1 MTMVDTSQR
10 DAEGATM
17 GKVRRPEVLSPPT
30 SGKSCAEN
38 VVNIRRAQQT
48 KERSSSASNQST
60 LPVDSAED
68 KKYSLRICPEF
79 QDGGRD
85 DSLIIVSVPISEA
98 RYPAAMHKFRKIKW
112 PRSSR
117 SS

>member
-1 MTMVDTSQR
+1 MTIVDTNQR

-60 LPVDSAED
+60 RPVDSAEED
-68 KKYSLRICPEF
+68 EKYSLRNCPEL
-79 QDGGRD
+79 QGGGRTTH
-85 DSLIIVSVPISEA
+85 SL
-98 RYPAAMHKFRKIKW
+98 
-112 PRSSR
+112 
-117 SS
+117 

>member
-1 MTMVDTSQR
+1 MTIVDTSQR

-68 KKYSLRICPEF
+68 EQYSLRIWNF
-79 QDGGRD
+79 RVVDGRLTHYRKCAYIRSQISCGNAQ
-85 DSLIIVSVPISEA
+85 ISEDQV
-98 RYPAAMHKFRKIKW
+98 AAK
-112 PRSSR
+112 
-117 SS
+117 